1 VRGAP
6 GKLPTEDIVMLGMAL
21 ALTLAAPADLSLV
34 GLVVAGSPERCVAV
48 LRSEGRTR
56 VASPGDAVFGGRL
69 VVVGTR
75 GVSIDFDGER
85 VEVTLSNA
93 PMTATAVRPADEPA
107 PPPSEDGAP
116 GPPRSLDRRDV
127 ERRLSLE
134 IPRILAETT
143 AVPVMEN
150 GRVTGI
156 ALTRIA
162 EGSLLTEAG
171 LLAGDVLTQ
180 INDTVIDGLPTLIGL
195 YPRLQSARELRA
207 VVLRNGVP
215 FTINVSLR

>member
-1 VRGAP
+1 
-6 GKLPTEDIVMLGMAL
+6 M
-21 ALTLAAPADLSLV
+21 
-34 GLVVAGSPERCVAV
+34 

-56 VASPGDAVFGGRL
+56 VVSPGEAVFGGRL
-69 VVVGTR
+69 VAVGTR
-75 GVSIDFDGER
+75 GVSLDFEGVR
-85 VEVTLSNA
+85 VEVALSNA
-93 PMTATAVRPADEPA
+93 PLTAAAPSAAPLPE
-107 PPPSEDGAP
+107 PPPAEDASAP
-116 GPPRSLDRRDV
+116 ARSLERRDV
-127 ERRLSLE
+127 ERRLSVE

-171 LLAGDVLTQ
+171 LRAGDVLTQ

-215 FTINVSLR
+215 FSINLSLR

>member
-1 VRGAP
+1 MLMAP
-6 GKLPTEDIVMLGMAL
+6 LLL
-21 ALTLAAPADLSLV
+21 ATLAAPADLRLL
-34 GLVVAGSPERCVAV
+34 GLVVAAAPDRCVAV

-56 VASPGDAVFGGRL
+56 VVSPGEAAFGGRL
-69 VVVGTR
+69 LAVGPR
-75 GVSIDFDGER
+75 GVSLDFEGQR
-85 VEVTLSNA
+85 VEIALSTA
-93 PMTATAVRPADEPA
+93 PVAAA
-107 PPPSEDGAP
+107 PPPVAPAREAAPVEDASAA
-116 GPPRSLDRRDV
+116 PRSLDKREV

-156 ALTRIA
+156 ALTRIP

-171 LLAGDVLTQ
+171 LRAGDVLTQ

-195 YPRLQSARELRA
+195 YPRLQSARELHA

-215 FTINVSLR
+215 FSISVNLK

>member
-1 VRGAP
+1 
-6 GKLPTEDIVMLGMAL
+6 L
-21 ALTLAAPADLSLV
+21 A
-34 GLVVAGSPERCVAV
+34 
-48 LRSEGRTR
+48 
-56 VASPGDAVFGGRL
+56 FGGRL
-69 VVVGTR
+69 LEVGPR
-75 GVSIDFDGER
+75 GAALDFEGVR
-85 VEVTLSNA
+85 VDIALSTA
-93 PMTATAVRPADEPA
+93 AVATAAPAPPAAREPA
-107 PPPSEDGAP
+107 PAEEAP
-116 GPPRSLDRRDV
+116 AAARSLDKREV

-156 ALTRIA
+156 ALTRIP

-171 LLAGDVLTQ
+171 LRAGDVLTQ

-195 YPRLQSARELRA
+195 YPRLQSARELHA

-215 FTINVSLR
+215 VSVSVNLK

>member
-1 VRGAP
+1 
-6 GKLPTEDIVMLGMAL
+6 MLDL
-21 ALTLAAPADLSLV
+21 SLLLVTLAAPADLRLL
-34 GLVVAGSPERCVAV
+34 GLVVSGAPERSVAV

-56 VASPGDAVFGGRL
+56 VASLGESVFGGRL
-69 VVVGTR
+69 VAVGAR
-75 GVSIDFDGER
+75 GASLDFEGVR
-85 VEVTLSNA
+85 VEVALSTA
-93 PMTATAVRPADEPA
+93 PVTVVA
-107 PPPSEDGAP
+107 PPPAPARELPPAEDASAP
-116 GPPRSLDRRDV
+116 VRALDRRDV
-127 ERRLSLE
+127 DRRLSLE

-143 AVPVMEN
+143 AVPVMED

-171 LLAGDVLTQ
+171 LQAGDVLTQ
-180 INDTVIDGLPTLIGL
+180 INDTVIDGLPTLIAL

-215 FTINVSLR
+215 VSISVTLK

>member
-1 VRGAP
+1 MLAP
-6 GKLPTEDIVMLGMAL
+6 LLL
-21 ALTLAAPADLSLV
+21 AILAAAPADLRLL
-34 GLVVAGSPERCVAV
+34 GLVVAGAPDRCVAV

-56 VASPGDAVFGGRL
+56 VVSPGESAFGGRL
-69 VVVGTR
+69 VAVGRR
-75 GVSIDFDGER
+75 GASLDFEGVR
-85 VEVTLSNA
+85 VEVALSTA
-93 PMTATAVRPADEPA
+93 PVPAAVA
-107 PPPSEDGAP
+107 PPPPVREATAEEASTA
-116 GPPRSLDRRDV
+116 PRSLDKREVD
-127 ERRLSLE
+127 RRLSLE

-162 EGSLLTEAG
+162 EGSLLTDAG
-171 LLAGDVLTQ
+171 LRAGDVLTQ

-195 YPRLQSARELRA
+195 YPRLQSARDLHA

-215 FTINVSLR
+215 VTISVNLK

>member
-1 VRGAP
+1 
-6 GKLPTEDIVMLGMAL
+6 MFAL
-21 ALTLAAPADLSLV
+21 AAVLATLAAPDDLRLT
-34 GLVVAGSPERCVAV
+34 GLVVSGAPDRCVAV
-48 LRSEGRTR
+48 LRSAGKTR
-56 VASPGDAVFGGRL
+56 VVSPGESAFGGRL
-69 VVVGTR
+69 LAVGPR
-75 GVSIDFDGER
+75 GASLDFEGVR
-85 VEVTLSNA
+85 VELALSTA
-93 PMTATAVRPADEPA
+93 PMPVAAAA
-107 PPPSEDGAP
+107 PPPVREAAPPEDASAA
-116 GPPRSLDRRDV
+116 PRSLDKREV

-171 LLAGDVLTQ
+171 LRAGDVLTQ

-195 YPRLQSARELRA
+195 YPRLQSARELHA
-207 VVLRNGVP
+207 TVLRNGVP
-215 FTINVSLR
+215 VSINVNLK

>member
-1 VRGAP
+1 MLAAP
-6 GKLPTEDIVMLGMAL
+6 LLVA
-21 ALTLAAPADLSLV
+21 TLAAPADLRLL
-34 GLVVAGSPERCVAV
+34 GLVVSASPDRCVAV

-56 VASPGDAVFGGRL
+56 VASPGDTVFGGRL
-69 VVVGTR
+69 LAVGAR
-75 GVSIDFDGER
+75 GASLEFEGVRTEIA
-85 VEVTLSNA
+85 LSNA
-93 PMTATAVRPADEPA
+93 PVTAAGPLAAVAQPPPPAEEAA
-107 PPPSEDGAP
+107 PPA
-116 GPPRSLDRRDV
+116 RTLDRRDV
-127 ERRLSLE
+127 DRRLSLE

-171 LLAGDVLTQ
+171 LRAGDVLTQ

-215 FTINVSLR
+215 FSINVSLR

>member
-1 VRGAP
+1 
-6 GKLPTEDIVMLGMAL
+6 MLMVPLLL
-21 ALTLAAPADLSLV
+21 ATLAAPADLRLL
-34 GLVVAGSPERCVAV
+34 GLVVAAAPDRCVAV

-56 VASPGDAVFGGRL
+56 VVSPGETAFGGRL
-69 VVVGTR
+69 LAVGPR
-75 GVSIDFDGER
+75 GASLDFEGQR
-85 VEVTLSNA
+85 VEIALSTA
-93 PMTATAVRPADEPA
+93 PVAAAA
-107 PPPSEDGAP
+107 PPPAAPARETAPVEDASAA
-116 GPPRSLDRRDV
+116 PRSLDKREV

-156 ALTRIA
+156 ALTRIP

-171 LLAGDVLTQ
+171 LRAGDVLTQ

-195 YPRLQSARELRA
+195 YPRLQTARELHA

-215 FTINVSLR
+215 FSISVNLK

>member
-1 VRGAP
+1 
-6 GKLPTEDIVMLGMAL
+6 MLAVAAVL
-21 ALTLAAPADLSLV
+21 ATLAAPADLRLM
-34 GLVVAGSPERCVAV
+34 GLVVSGAPDRFVAV
-48 LRSEGRTR
+48 LRSAGKTR
-56 VASPGDAVFGGRL
+56 VVSPGESAFGGRL
-69 VVVGTR
+69 IEVGPR
-75 GVSIDFDGER
+75 GAALDFEGVR
-85 VEVTLSNA
+85 VDVAL
-93 PMTATAVRPADEPA
+93 ATAPVATAAPPSPPAREPA
-107 PPPSEDGAP
+107 PAEDAP
-116 GPPRSLDRRDV
+116 AAARSLEKREV

-156 ALTRIA
+156 ALTRIP

-171 LLAGDVLTQ
+171 LRAGDVLTQ

-195 YPRLQSARELRA
+195 YPRLQSARELHA

-215 FTINVSLR
+215 VSINVNLK

>member
-1 VRGAP
+1 
-6 GKLPTEDIVMLGMAL
+6 MLDL
-21 ALTLAAPADLSLV
+21 SLLLVTLAVPADLRLL
-34 GLVVAGSPERCVAV
+34 GLVVSGAPERSVAV

-56 VASPGDAVFGGRL
+56 VASLGESVFGGRL
-69 VVVGTR
+69 VAVGAR
-75 GVSIDFDGER
+75 GASLDFEGVR
-85 VEVTLSNA
+85 VEVALSTA
-93 PMTATAVRPADEPA
+93 PVTAVA
-107 PPPSEDGAP
+107 PPPPPARELPPAEDTSAP
-116 GPPRSLDRRDV
+116 ARAMDRRDV
-127 ERRLSLE
+127 DRRLSLE

-143 AVPVMEN
+143 AVPVMED

-162 EGSLLTEAG
+162 EGSLLTDAG
-171 LLAGDVLTQ
+171 LRAGDVLTQ

-215 FTINVSLR
+215 VSINLTLK